1 MKCGPLSILRA
12 AQYEIEAAHSLQ
24 KRLLN
29 VEQPKNGRLER
40 SVSKCDTRVYLSEKN
55 AHRCLWQHTTTCLSR
70 ALLTPTDKRLALLTS
85 PLAPLTPWSRYC
97 LLLRGEKKKK
107 MRIMRAQSQRQKSS
121 LGRKISISSSSI
133 QTQL

>member
-1 MKCGPLSILRA
+1 MKCGPLYLLRA
-12 AQYEIEAAHSLQ
+12 TQYEIEAVHSLQ

-40 SVSKCDTRVYLSEKN
+40 SVSKCDTRVYLSKN
-55 AHRCLWQHTTTCLSR
+55 AQRWLWQHTTCLSR